1 MNVKELK
8 MTKLGNFQFK
18 QINGFLAGLEFQHIT
33 NHLRKCFFF
42 SPKMCIIS
50 GFTLKQD
57 MSINAIISCDTL
69 RH

>member
-33 NHLRKCFFF
+33 NHLRKSFFF
-42 SPKMCIIS
+42 
-50 GFTLKQD
+50 LAE
-57 MSINAIISCDTL
+57 NVYY
-69 RH
+69 